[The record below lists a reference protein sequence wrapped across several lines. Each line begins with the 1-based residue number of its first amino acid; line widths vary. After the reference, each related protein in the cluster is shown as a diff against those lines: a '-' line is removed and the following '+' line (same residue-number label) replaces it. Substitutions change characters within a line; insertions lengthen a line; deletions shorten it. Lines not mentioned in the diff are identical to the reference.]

1 MNLTVRPITKSL
13 KFVFIIYS
21 LRTPIANYDGLVV
34 HFEFSGGFLVDRS
47 I

>member
-1 MNLTVRPITKSL
+1 MNLMVRPMTRLL

-21 LRTPIANYDGLVV
+21 LRTPLANYDELVV
-34 HFEFSGGFLVDRS
+34 HFGFSGDFLVDGS